1 MAYVYSTL
9 TNGTV
14 YRGYTKSGESDPLVT
29 YSIEIAGGHGLMDS
43 HFLVNDGVATKVPD
57 AELEILL
64 KDEHFK
70 NHVKNGF
77 VKYSKS
83 KIDESKAISDLEKRD
98 KSAQIVPQD
107 FKDRGNEPE
116 VN

>member
-14 YRGYTKSGESDPLVT
+14 YRGYTKGGETDPVVT

-43 HFLVNDGVATKVPD
+43 HFLVNEGVATEVTDK
-57 AELEILL
+57 ELETLL

-77 VKYSKS
+77 LKYSKT
-83 KIDESKAISDLEKRD
+83 KTDKSKAISDLEKRD

-107 FKDRGNEPE
+107 FKDKKNEPK